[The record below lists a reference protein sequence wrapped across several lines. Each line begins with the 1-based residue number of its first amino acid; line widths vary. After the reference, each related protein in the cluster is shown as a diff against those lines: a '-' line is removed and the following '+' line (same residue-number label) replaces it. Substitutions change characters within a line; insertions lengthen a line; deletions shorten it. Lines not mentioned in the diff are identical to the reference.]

1 MQQKIVDYVN
11 YQFRFDQRENV
22 EAIKQEMIVNLTDR
36 FQDLVD
42 QGLDEKAAYI
52 ETVKRLGHI
61 EETIESQVNPL
72 YIEKPTRSLIAMITV
87 SVLAIGGLVLS
98 VISNLVGLIVTLG
111 SVGVFATASYALY
124 ADSQHKRAI
133 EYDIDCQ
140 KTYFKSIMKTFNQ
153 NYVIWSLTVAIVFS
167 GVVLNLIFMVS
178 SDNLSEIILAGN
190 LNQVIL
196 VYFLLWFFSFSVL
209 FAILRSLQGILYQ
222 KYIHITGDSSR
233 SNQLRKTHHFKHRY
247 ELILFLYVLLTTLI
261 FWASPISYILYSG
274 GGMLSLET
282 TFIAAISDFPFLS
295 IPTVMSFLMMIWMAF
310 NLKTTKVSRWLLF
323 LLTTMTYIAY
333 LFTVIMYQYQL
344 PGTLEV
350 NLTLVAV
357 FLMVSLLAHFLY
369 VIFLLTRK
377 E

>member
-1 MQQKIVDYVN
+1 MEDVMQQKIVDYVN

-98 VISNLVGLIVTLG
+98 VISNLVGLVVTLG

-140 KTYFKSIMKTFNQ
+140 KTYFK
-153 NYVIWSLTVAIVFS
+153 Y
-167 GVVLNLIFMVS
+167 
-178 SDNLSEIILAGN
+178 
-190 LNQVIL
+190 
-196 VYFLLWFFSFSVL
+196 
-209 FAILRSLQGILYQ
+209 
-222 KYIHITGDSSR
+222 KYD
-233 SNQLRKTHHFKHRY
+233 
-247 ELILFLYVLLTTLI
+247 
-261 FWASPISYILYSG
+261 
-274 GGMLSLET
+274 
-282 TFIAAISDFPFLS
+282 
-295 IPTVMSFLMMIWMAF
+295 
-310 NLKTTKVSRWLLF
+310 
-323 LLTTMTYIAY
+323 
-333 LFTVIMYQYQL
+333 
-344 PGTLEV
+344 
-350 NLTLVAV
+350 
-357 FLMVSLLAHFLY
+357 
-369 VIFLLTRK
+369 
-377 E
+377 